1 MQLAQDKKYQK
12 LGKINSKILDI
23 YLVPILFT
31 LAVLVY
37 YRNEGVRDLGFY
49 LEAGSTLLEGGNP
62 YTELAWRSGPV
73 GTLVVELV
81 FGFLPSALAII
92 LFQSV
97 TIFGFIFLAKP
108 FCMNL
113 TKAQRNFL
121 YSIII
126 LSAPVRETLSGK
138 QMTGLVAFA
147 LAFAIASIHSET
159 KPSKSIK
166 VTSIFAIAI
175 AVDLK
180 PHLMAPL
187 LLVLIF
193 YSSARSL
200 ILKSGILLISLQVV
214 ISIYCNQFLI
224 FDWATNILKLGNT
237 LGESGESVSLWKVL
251 TLVGFPDNYVFA
263 LAIASQIITLIIGLI
278 LVRQKFT
285 LETLIA
291 TIVPLSFG
299 TYMHV
304 YDYSLLT
311 TLFLVVIVTRGLS
324 LMRVLLLMFIAIPLE
339 SFLIQNFFVL
349 VMILFWFLVSTS
361 VTYSNLKVLLQ
372 GFLTYYFIQGI
383 NQKLEIDYKM
393 DLSIRILEINIMAL
407 FLVYTYAIESIR
419 KTELEK

>member
-49 LEAGSTLLEGGNP
+49 LEAGSTLLKGGNP

-108 FCMNL
+108 YCMNL
-113 TKAQRNFL
+113 TKVQRNFL
-121 YSIII
+121 YSLII

-147 LAFAIASIHSET
+147 LAFAIASIQLDT
-159 KPSKSIK
+159 QPSKSMK

-187 LLVLIF
+187 FLVLIF

-224 FDWATNILKLGNT
+224 LDWATNILKLGNT

-251 TLVGFPDNYVFA
+251 TLVGFPDDYVFA

-291 TIVPLSFG
+291 MIVPLSFG

-311 TLFLVVIVTRGLS
+311 TLFLVVIITRGLS
-324 LMRVLLLMFIAIPLE
+324 VMRVLLLMFIAIPLE
-339 SFLIQNFFVL
+339 SFLLQNFFVL

-361 VTYSNLKVLLQ
+361 VTYSSLKVLLQ
-372 GFLTYYFIQGI
+372 GFLTYYLIQGI
-383 NQKLEIDYKM
+383 NQKLEIDYKL
-393 DLSIRILEINIMAL
+393 DLSIRILEINIMVL

-419 KTELEK
+419 KTKLEK